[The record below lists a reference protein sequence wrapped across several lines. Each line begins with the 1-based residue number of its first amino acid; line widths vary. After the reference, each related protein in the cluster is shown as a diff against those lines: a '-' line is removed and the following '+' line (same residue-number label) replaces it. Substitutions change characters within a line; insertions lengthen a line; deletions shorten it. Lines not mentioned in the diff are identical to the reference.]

1 MFHFDGFSLTVFL
14 LLAFVIPLGVAQ
26 LILTLREMVAIRR
39 LGRKLDEM
47 ESTFDAMEADEFL
60 GSRPW

>member
-14 LLAFVIPLGVAQ
+14 LLAFVIPFSVAQ
-26 LILTLREMVAIRR
+26 LIRTLREMAAIRR

-47 ESTFDAMEADEFL
+47 ESALDAMEADEFL
-60 GSRPW
+60 GPRPW